1 MIARYFVLDKPRSAL
16 EQFKE
21 GLEALGI
28 LGLMKRYPN
37 EFKQLFCFQATKL
50 DASMLQAL
58 FSTTYSPSG
67 SNSRAKE
74 ELIVMHWRDFLQDC
88 KGAEYVVC
96 IQFCYTIRTAC
107 FI

>member
-28 LGLMKRYPN
+28 LDVMKRYPI
-37 EFKQLFCFQATKL
+37 EFKQLFCFQPTKL
-50 DASMLQAL
+50 TALMLQTM
-58 FSTTYSPSG
+58 FSATYSPTG
-67 SNSRAKE
+67 SNCRAKE

-88 KGAEYVVC
+88 EGTYRLLLFNA
-96 IQFCYTIRTAC
+96 
-107 FI
+107 